1 MQEKPSEELD
11 CVEGHGPLPIAPLIV
26 FPSERSLTILQSDQ
40 APIGDGHAMRVACQ
54 ILEDLMWT
62 CQWGVGIDDPLH
74 LLQRHKELAPGR
86 WSAPPLALA
95 LHAEGILRG
104 CLP

>member
-1 MQEKPSEELD
+1 MD
-11 CVEGHGPLPIAPLIV
+11 LPAG
-26 FPSERSLTILQSDQ
+26 F
-40 APIGDGHAMRVACQ
+40 
-54 ILEDLMWT
+54 
-62 CQWGVGIDDPLH
+62 GIDDPLH

-104 CLP
+104 CLPQRRQERASKKPAQDADWEEEAFGARGPRRAI